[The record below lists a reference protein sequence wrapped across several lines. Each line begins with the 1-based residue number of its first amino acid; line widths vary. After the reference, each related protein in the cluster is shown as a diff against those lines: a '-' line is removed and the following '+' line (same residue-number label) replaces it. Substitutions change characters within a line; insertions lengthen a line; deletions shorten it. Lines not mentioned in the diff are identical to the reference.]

1 MTGLNRII
9 KNHPKGLELP
19 IMEGGRG
26 LSGGQRQIVGL
37 SRLLLARP
45 KILLLD
51 EPTASMDGDLEAHV
65 MNKLF
70 ATMAADS
77 LIVIATHKSALLRH
91 VSRVIVMDQGKIMID
106 GPRDEVMAKL
116 AELRRT
122 PVRSQG
128 AERNELP
135 PTGEA
140 A

>member
-1 MTGLNRII
+1 
-9 KNHPKGLELP
+9 
-19 IMEGGRG
+19 
-26 LSGGQRQIVGL
+26 
-37 SRLLLARP
+37 
-45 KILLLD
+45 
-51 EPTASMDGDLEAHV
+51 
-65 MNKLF
+65 
-70 ATMAADS
+70 MAADS